1 MPRKPRVKTHRVPSC
16 RCPKCGKE
24 LGRATETV
32 RGQTPRPGCLS
43 FCLECEAMLMFQDDM
58 TLRLV
63 TDAEQS
69 EIMRSRQGALIM
81 HYLAIIRRAKAECRE
96 GTSDATR

>member
-1 MPRKPRVKTHRVPSC
+1 
-16 RCPKCGKE
+16 
-24 LGRATETV
+24 
-32 RGQTPRPGCLS
+32 
-43 FCLECEAMLMFQDDM
+43 MLMFQDDM